1 MRAHYGVAISYPAL
15 VATDVA
21 VHGIF
26 AGAIL
31 LRSLI
36 TPSWTVLMLGGL
48 TYPLYLLHQYVG
60 YISLNALASRIGKD
74 TAVIV
79 VLAAMLFASFI
90 VWRFIE
96 SPIRGRSFALMSL
109 MSGLGSSF
117 RLHGSRIFPADLK
130 EAAIKAPF
138 PDPSKPAN

>member
-1 MRAHYGVAISYPAL
+1 MRAHYRVAISYPAL
-15 VATDVA
+15 
-21 VHGIF
+21 
-26 AGAIL
+26 
-31 LRSLI
+31 
-36 TPSWTVLMLGGL
+36 
-48 TYPLYLLHQYVG
+48 LLHQYVG
-60 YISLNALASRIGKD
+60 YISLNALAPRIGKD

-96 SPIRGRSFALMSL
+96 SPIRRPLIRALMSL
-109 MSGLGSSF
+109 MNGLGSSL